1 MNFPRPSLRWAVWAF
16 VPALLLKSVMPWL
29 ASASAGMQGKTLVE
43 VCSVYGVA
51 RVPVGGEGG
60 KPAPDGA
67 PAHSGEHCAL
77 TAVAMLRTSEVPTLA
92 SVAPALRSGASS
104 CSQPGSLAHDACAA
118 WVERLKHGPPGL
130 A

>member
-60 KPAPDGA
+60 KPAPDRA
-67 PAHSGEHCAL
+67 PAQ
-77 TAVAMLRTSEVPTLA
+77 TAA
-92 SVAPALRSGASS
+92 STAR
-104 CSQPGSLAHDACAA
+104 
-118 WVERLKHGPPGL
+118 
-130 A
+130 